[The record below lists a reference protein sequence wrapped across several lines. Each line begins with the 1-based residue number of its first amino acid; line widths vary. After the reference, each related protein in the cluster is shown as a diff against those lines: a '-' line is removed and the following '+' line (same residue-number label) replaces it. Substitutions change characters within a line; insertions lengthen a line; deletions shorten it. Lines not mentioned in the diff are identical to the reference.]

1 MDITKKTGLSQEVLD
16 EIIKLAKKIG
26 LKNLNF
32 SAQEREEIFKEQA
45 TLTLQYREE
54 ILSGFL

>member
-26 LKNLNF
+26 VKNLNF